1 MFWVGVVDRRA
12 AMERIGCGMAMVIS
26 FSTMGAIPARCS
38 TISGTGTSSTRH
50 AIRQNGSGSVSH
62 APLPWDV
69 YEGNSPQHYFRP
81 VCGRVQARDAQC
93 ATPRSAR
100 PAWAEPKTIT
110 ARSFAPRAVLHAI
123 LRAPPIPSQE
133 RNSTVTEDPA
143 RKCPRCG
150 GSSKIVRVALDSP
163 MFLSRRAIIA

>member
-26 FSTMGAIPARCS
+26 SSTMGAIPARCS

-50 AIRQNGSGSVSH
+50 AIRQNGAGSVSH

-93 ATPRSAR
+93 ASHDQRGPHRLSQKDNGAELRTPRRSSRYPESA
-100 PAWAEPKTIT
+100 T
-110 ARSFAPRAVLHAI
+110 
-123 LRAPPIPSQE
+123 IPSQE

-150 GSSKIVRVALDSP
+150 GSSKIVRVALASP